1 MQGIE
6 KTLRDT
12 LGKLESPDEATR
24 IKLYKATET
33 ILERSLAPYLETQPD
48 MVEARRSQLVE
59 IVTRLENEYKN
70 PTPAPAPDPIL
81 DVPEAPQQVSPSNA
95 IGNQVSQPS
104 AIDEN
109 SQVPDVSV
117 DYPVLQPQETP
128 SISQAPNVDAPN
140 IDGQSVEAPSV
151 EAPRKNPSEPPQVA
165 TPVAPSSEPKQ
176 VPPSVDPVLAQID
189 QSEVSAPQVKAPID
203 DAVDLTSAPEI
214 KPTQRSTRNSNVA
227 WPDAATH
234 PDHPEKPDR
243 TTVFGFDKSG
253 PKSAPDSGSQ
263 NEKSKAELRA
273 EKRAKRKRE
282 NEQKRAKK
290 KDNRRRGRSLIDTIA
305 GSIVSVILIIFL
317 IGGTWILVESE
328 YFDIFLEWRN
338 GGPLEPT
345 AEEQVAQDDF
355 IPKVLNETAEQEG
368 DWIEVF
374 GPGDADKARGRG
386 EVLVETIGDD
396 DAGGVRITSV
406 NAGEFGEAL
415 IPLNGRILAPAASR
429 KFALALSVS
438 VTEPTQV
445 YVRCLLKSGVEI
457 GRRRFQLGGGR
468 TDVLIDLDMTNVGA
482 FETQPYL
489 AINSDITG
497 GGKSVELYDVR
508 FQVQN

>member
-33 ILERSLAPYLETQPD
+33 ILERSLAPYIESQPE
-48 MVEARRSQLVE
+48 MVAKRREQLIE
-59 IVTRLENEYKN
+59 IVSRLENEYQN
-70 PTPAPAPDPIL
+70 PAPAPAPAPMPAPL
-81 DVPEAPQQVSPSNA
+81 PEQAPTSPQAPAPVASPVPQPAPE
-95 IGNQVSQPS
+95 PS
-104 AIDEN
+104 APPE
-109 SQVPDVSV
+109 VSV
-117 DYPVLQPQETP
+117 APEPVIT
-128 SISQAPNVDAPN
+128 SDV
-140 IDGQSVEAPSV
+140 PSV
-151 EAPRKNPSEPPQVA
+151 EASRSAPS
-165 TPVAPSSEPKQ
+165 APSSVDFPVVEPQRTPQDLTAPSIDTPQRVEPVAKA
-176 VPPSVDPVLAQID
+176 VPPVVSQSNTPVND
-189 QSEVSAPQVKAPID
+189 APKVQTPAD
-203 DAVDLTSAPEI
+203 ETVDLTSAPEI
-214 KPTQRSTRNSNVA
+214 KPAQRSARSANVA

-234 PDHPEKPDR
+234 PDRAEAD
-243 TTVFGFDKSG
+243 V
-253 PKSAPDSGSQ
+253 SALPAKGVD
-263 NEKSKAELRA
+263 NVAEAKKSKADLRA
-273 EKRAKRKRE
+273 EKRAKRLRE
-282 NEQKRAKK
+282 HEEKRAKK

-305 GSIVSVILIIFL
+305 GSIVSVILIVFL
-317 IGGTWILVESE
+317 IGGAWLFVESE
-328 YFDIFLEWRN
+328 YYELFVEWRN
-338 GGPLEPT
+338 GGPVEVT
-345 AEEQVAQDDF
+345 AEGQVAQDDF
-355 IPKVLNETAEQEG
+355 IPKVLNESQEQVG

-374 GPGDADKARGRG
+374 SPADADKARGRG

-396 DAGGVRITSV
+396 AAGGVRITSV
-406 NAGEFGEAL
+406 NPGEFGEAL
-415 IPLNGRILAPAASR
+415 IPLNGRLLAPAASR

-445 YVRCLLKSGVEI
+445 YVRCLLKSGIEI

>member
-33 ILERSLAPYLETQPD
+33 ILERSLAPYIESQPE
-48 MVEARRSQLVE
+48 MVATRRAQLYE
-59 IVTRLENEYKN
+59 IVTRLESEYQN
-70 PTPAPAPDPIL
+70 PAPAPASAVMPEPQQDPVQDPVQEPISVS
-81 DVPEAPQQVSPSNA
+81 VPEAPVQPQQVPVPDIPNVQA
-95 IGNQVSQPS
+95 TQPATEPEVSADFPV
-104 AIDEN
+104 IDPQATSYEN
-109 SQVPDVSV
+109 SAPSV
-117 DYPVLQPQETP
+117 DTPQRIDAA
-128 SISQAPNVDAPN
+128 SVDAPAVVN
-140 IDGQSVEAPSV
+140 QPSY
-151 EAPRKNPSEPPQVA
+151 ASN
-165 TPVAPSSEPKQ
+165 
-176 VPPSVDPVLAQID
+176 D
-189 QSEVSAPQVKAPID
+189 APQIQAPMD

-214 KPTQRSTRNSNVA
+214 KPAQRSVKNSNVA

-234 PDHPEKPDR
+234 PDR
-243 TTVFGFDKSG
+243 TETDIAAPLAKNG
-253 PKSAPDSGSQ
+253 KSAA
-263 NEKSKAELRA
+263 ETKKSKSEIRA
-273 EKRAKRKRE
+273 EKRAKRLREHEEKRE
-282 NEQKRAKK
+282 KK

-317 IGGTWILVESE
+317 IGGAWILSESE
-328 YFDIFLEWRN
+328 YYELFVEWRN
-338 GGPLEPT
+338 GGPQET
-345 AEEQVAQDDF
+345 SVEEQVAQDDF
-355 IPKVLNETAEQEG
+355 IPKVLNEEQEQAG

-374 GPGDADKARGRG
+374 GPADADKARGRG
-386 EVLVETIGDD
+386 EVLVETIGEDNS
-396 DAGGVRITSV
+396 GGVRITSV

-429 KFALALSVS
+429 NFALALSVS

-445 YVRCLLKSGVEI
+445 YVRCLLKSGIEI
-457 GRRRFQLGGGR
+457 GRRRFQLDAGR
-468 TDVLIDLDMTNVGA
+468 SDVLIDLDMTNVGA

>member
-33 ILERSLAPYLETQPD
+33 ILERSLAPYIESQPE
-48 MVEARRSQLVE
+48 MVAKRREQLIE
-59 IVTRLENEYKN
+59 IVSRLENEYQN
-70 PTPAPAPDPIL
+70 PAAAPVPVPVPTPPEQVPTTPQAPAPVASPVSPQPAPEPSAPPEVSVAPEPEITP
-81 DVPEAPQQVSPSNA
+81 DVPSVEPSRARPPAPS
-95 IGNQVSQPS
+95 
-104 AIDEN
+104 
-109 SQVPDVSV
+109 SV
-117 DYPVLQPQETP
+117 DFPVVEPQSAAT
-128 SISQAPNVDAPN
+128 NLT
-140 IDGQSVEAPSV
+140 APSV
-151 EAPRKNPSEPPQVA
+151 DTPQRVE
-165 TPVAPSSEPKQ
+165 PVAKD
-176 VPPSVDPVLAQID
+176 VPPVASQSNAPVND
-189 QSEVSAPQVKAPID
+189 APKVQTPAD
-203 DAVDLTSAPEI
+203 ETVDLTSAPEI
-214 KPTQRSTRNSNVA
+214 KPAQRSARSANVA

-234 PDHPEKPDR
+234 PDRAEADVP
-243 TTVFGFDKSG
+243 
-253 PKSAPDSGSQ
+253 APPLKGADNGA
-263 NEKSKAELRA
+263 EAKKSKADLRA
-273 EKRAKRKRE
+273 EKRAKRLRE
-282 NEQKRAKK
+282 REEKRAKK

-305 GSIVSVILIIFL
+305 GSIVSVILIVFL
-317 IGGTWILVESE
+317 IGGAWLFVESE
-328 YFDIFLEWRN
+328 YYELFVEWRN
-338 GGPLEPT
+338 GGPAEVT
-345 AEEQVAQDDF
+345 AEGQVAQDDF
-355 IPKVLNETAEQEG
+355 IPKVLNESQEQVG

-374 GPGDADKARGRG
+374 SPADADKARGRG

-406 NAGEFGEAL
+406 NPGEFGEAL
-415 IPLNGRILAPAASR
+415 IPLNGRLLAPAASR

-445 YVRCLLKSGVEI
+445 YVRCLLKSGIEI

>member
-33 ILERSLAPYLETQPD
+33 ILERSLAPYIESQPE
-48 MVEARRSQLVE
+48 MVAKRREQLIE
-59 IVTRLENEYKN
+59 IVSRLENEYQN
-70 PTPAPAPDPIL
+70 PAAAPVLTPVPTPSPEQAPTSPQAPAP
-81 DVPEAPQQVSPSNA
+81 VAA
-95 IGNQVSQPS
+95 QVSQSAPEPS
-104 AIDEN
+104 APPE
-109 SQVPDVSV
+109 VSV
-117 DYPVLQPQETP
+117 APEPVIT
-128 SISQAPNVDAPN
+128 SD
-140 IDGQSVEAPSV
+140 APSV
-151 EAPRKNPSEPPQVA
+151 EPSRVTPRAQSSVDFPVVEPQRTPQDLTA
-165 TPVAPSSEPKQ
+165 
-176 VPPSVDPVLAQID
+176 PSVDTPQRVEPVAKAVPPVVS
-189 QSEVSAPQVKAPID
+189 QSNTPVNDAPKVQTPAD
-203 DAVDLTSAPEI
+203 ETVDLTSAPEI
-214 KPTQRSTRNSNVA
+214 KPAQRSARSANVA

-234 PDHPEKPDR
+234 PDRAEAD
-243 TTVFGFDKSG
+243 V
-253 PKSAPDSGSQ
+253 SALPAKGVD
-263 NEKSKAELRA
+263 NVAEAKKSKADLRA
-273 EKRAKRKRE
+273 EKRAKRLRE
-282 NEQKRAKK
+282 HEEKRAKK

-305 GSIVSVILIIFL
+305 GSIVSVILIVFL
-317 IGGTWILVESE
+317 IGGAWLFVESE
-328 YFDIFLEWRN
+328 YYELFVEWRN
-338 GGPLEPT
+338 GGPVEVT
-345 AEEQVAQDDF
+345 AEGQVAQDDF
-355 IPKVLNETAEQEG
+355 IPKVLNESQEQVG

-374 GPGDADKARGRG
+374 GPADADKARGRG

-396 DAGGVRITSV
+396 NAGGVRITSV
-406 NAGEFGEAL
+406 NPGEFGEAL
-415 IPLNGRILAPAASR
+415 IPLNGRLLAPAASR

-445 YVRCLLKSGVEI
+445 YVRCLLKSGIEI

>member
-48 MVEARRSQLVE
+48 MVAARRTQLVE
-59 IVTRLENEYKN
+59 IVTRLESEYQN
-70 PTPAPAPDPIL
+70 PAPVSEPVPAPEPTL
-81 DVPEAPQQVSPSNA
+81 EAPEDPQPVAVPNVVD
-95 IGNQVSQPS
+95 NQATQPS
-104 AIDEN
+104 PIDEN
-109 SQVPDVSV
+109 SQVPDVAV
-117 DYPVLQPQETP
+117 DFPIIQPQETP
-128 SISQAPNVDAPN
+128 AVN
-140 IDGQSVEAPSV
+140 EAPSLD
-151 EAPRKNPSEPPQVA
+151 APLNAPSEAPQVA
-165 TPVAPSSEPKQ
+165 APAVSPVPENTQTP
-176 VPPSVDPVLAQID
+176 PPVDPVLAQTH
-189 QSEVSAPQVKAPID
+189 QAARNAPQVEAPID

-214 KPTQRSTRNSNVA
+214 TPAQRNTRSADVA

-234 PDHPEKPDR
+234 PDRPETPDR
-243 TTVFGFDKSG
+243 TSVFGFDKSAS
-253 PKSAPDSGSQ
+253 KAAPDKSPKA
-263 NEKSKAELRA
+263 EKSKAELRA
-273 EKRAKRKRE
+273 EKRAKRKLE
-282 NEQKRAKK
+282 NEEKRAKK
-290 KDNRRRGRSLIDTIA
+290 KDNRRRGRSLLDTIA
-305 GSIVSVILIIFL
+305 GSIVSVILIIFV
-317 IGGTWILVESE
+317 IGGAWILVESE
-328 YFDIFLEWRN
+328 YFDLFLEWRN

-355 IPKVLNETAEQEG
+355 IPKVLNATEEQEG
-368 DWIEVF
+368 DWIIVF

-386 EVLVETIGDD
+386 EVLVETIGDN

-468 TDVLIDLDMTNVGA
+468 SDVLIDLDMTNVGA

-497 GGKSVELYDVR
+497 GGKTVELYDVR

>member
-1 MQGIE
+1 LQGIE

-12 LGKLESPDEATR
+12 LGKLESPNEATR

-48 MVEARRSQLVE
+48 MVAARRTQLVE
-59 IVTRLENEYKN
+59 IVTRIENEYQN
-70 PTPAPAPDPIL
+70 PAPVPAPEPIL
-81 DVPEAPQQVSPSNA
+81 DIPEDPQPSVMSNA
-95 IGNQVSQPS
+95 EVDDVIHPS
-104 AIDEN
+104 VADEN

-117 DYPVLQPQETP
+117 DYPVIQPEETP
-128 SISQAPNVDAPN
+128 QTNQAPSVDGPSVDAPSF
-140 IDGQSVEAPSV
+140 DASV
-151 EAPRKNPSEPPQVA
+151 NTPSEPPQVA
-165 TPVAPSSEPKQ
+165 APVAPISEPTQ

-189 QSEVSAPQVKAPID
+189 QTASNAPQVQAPID
-203 DAVDLTSAPEI
+203 DTVDLTSAPEI
-214 KPTQRSTRNSNVA
+214 KPSERNARNTNVA

-234 PDHPEKPDR
+234 PEHPEKVDR
-243 TTVFGFDKSG
+243 TTIFGFDKG
-253 PKSAPDSGSQ
+253 GAKTAADKTPKDG
-263 NEKSKAELRA
+263 KSKAELRA

-282 NEQKRAKK
+282 NEEKRAKK
-290 KDNRRRGRSLIDTIA
+290 KDNRRRGRSLLDTIA

-328 YFDIFLEWRN
+328 YFDLFLEWRN
-338 GGPLEPT
+338 GGPIEPT

-355 IPKVLNETAEQEG
+355 IPKVLNETQEQEG

-374 GPGDADKARGRG
+374 GPQDADKARGRG
-386 EVLVETIGDD
+386 EVLVEAIGDD
-396 DAGGVRITSV
+396 NAGGVRITSV
-406 NAGEFGEAL
+406 NPGEFGEAL

-445 YVRCLLKSGVEI
+445 YVRCLLKSGIEI

>member
-33 ILERSLAPYLETQPD
+33 ILERSLAPYIESQPE
-48 MVEARRSQLVE
+48 MVAKRREQLIE
-59 IVTRLENEYKN
+59 IVSRLENEYQN
-70 PTPAPAPDPIL
+70 PAPVPAPSPEQAPTPPQAPAPVATP
-81 DVPEAPQQVSPSNA
+81 PEAPVPQPA
-95 IGNQVSQPS
+95 PEPS
-104 AIDEN
+104 APPE
-109 SQVPDVSV
+109 VSV
-117 DYPVLQPQETP
+117 APEPVITSDVP
-128 SISQAPNVDAPN
+128 
-140 IDGQSVEAPSV
+140 SVEVSRSAPSSVDFPVVEPQRTPQDLTAPSV
-151 EAPRKNPSEPPQVA
+151 DTPQRVE
-165 TPVAPSSEPKQ
+165 PVAKAA
-176 VPPSVDPVLAQID
+176 PPVVTKS
-189 QSEVSAPQVKAPID
+189 SAPVNDAPKVQTPAD
-203 DAVDLTSAPEI
+203 ETVDLTSAPEI
-214 KPTQRSTRNSNVA
+214 KPAQRSARSANVA

-234 PDHPEKPDR
+234 PDRAEAD
-243 TTVFGFDKSG
+243 V
-253 PKSAPDSGSQ
+253 SALPAKGVDNGA
-263 NEKSKAELRA
+263 ETKKSKADLRA
-273 EKRAKRKRE
+273 EKRAKRLHE
-282 NEQKRAKK
+282 HEEKRAKK

-305 GSIVSVILIIFL
+305 GSIVSVILIVFL
-317 IGGTWILVESE
+317 IGGAWLFVESE
-328 YFDIFLEWRN
+328 YYELFVEWRN
-338 GGPLEPT
+338 GGPVEVT
-345 AEEQVAQDDF
+345 AEGQVAQDDF
-355 IPKVLNETAEQEG
+355 IPKVLNESQEQVG

-374 GPGDADKARGRG
+374 SPADADKARGRG

-406 NAGEFGEAL
+406 NPGEFGEAL
-415 IPLNGRILAPAASR
+415 IPLNGRLLAPAASR

-445 YVRCLLKSGVEI
+445 YVRCLLKSGIEI

>member
-33 ILERSLAPYLETQPD
+33 ILERSLAPYIESQPE
-48 MVEARRSQLVE
+48 MVAKRREQLVE
-59 IVTRLENEYKN
+59 IVSRLENEYQN
-70 PTPAPAPDPIL
+70 PTVAPVLTPVPVPTPPEQVPTTPHAPAPVATL
-81 DVPEAPQQVSPSNA
+81 SEAP
-95 IGNQVSQPS
+95 VSQPAPEPS
-104 AIDEN
+104 APPEVSIAPEPVIT
-109 SQVPDVSV
+109 SDV
-117 DYPVLQPQETP
+117 
-128 SISQAPNVDAPN
+128 
-140 IDGQSVEAPSV
+140 PSV
-151 EAPRKNPSEPPQVA
+151 EASRSAPS
-165 TPVAPSSEPKQ
+165 APSSVDFPVVEPQRTPQDLTAPSIDTPQRVEPVAKA
-176 VPPSVDPVLAQID
+176 VPPVVSQSNTPVND
-189 QSEVSAPQVKAPID
+189 APKVQTPAD
-203 DAVDLTSAPEI
+203 ETVDLTSAPEI
-214 KPTQRSTRNSNVA
+214 KPAQRSARSANVA

-234 PDHPEKPDR
+234 PDRAEAD
-243 TTVFGFDKSG
+243 V
-253 PKSAPDSGSQ
+253 SAPPLKGADNGA
-263 NEKSKAELRA
+263 EAKKSKADLRA
-273 EKRAKRKRE
+273 EKRAKRLRE
-282 NEQKRAKK
+282 HEEKRAKK

-305 GSIVSVILIIFL
+305 GSIVSVILIVFL
-317 IGGTWILVESE
+317 IGGAWLFVESE
-328 YFDIFLEWRN
+328 YYELFVEWRN
-338 GGPLEPT
+338 GGPVEVT
-345 AEEQVAQDDF
+345 AEGQVAQDDF
-355 IPKVLNETAEQEG
+355 IPKVLNESQEQVG

-374 GPGDADKARGRG
+374 SPADADKARGRG

-406 NAGEFGEAL
+406 NPGEFGEAL
-415 IPLNGRILAPAASR
+415 IPLNGRLLAPAESR

-445 YVRCLLKSGVEI
+445 YVRCLLKSGIEI

>member
-33 ILERSLAPYLETQPD
+33 ILERSLAPYIESQPEMVATRRTQ
-48 MVEARRSQLVE
+48 LYE
-59 IVTRLENEYKN
+59 IVTRLESEYQN
-70 PTPAPAPDPIL
+70 PAPEPVSMPDLGPGPLPDPAPEPL
-81 DVPEAPQQVSPSNA
+81 QEPVTAPVPDIPNVQATQPATGPEVSSNFPVIEPQATPYENSAPSVDTPQRPDIVSVDAPPVENQPSNA
-95 IGNQVSQPS
+95 
-104 AIDEN
+104 
-109 SQVPDVSV
+109 
-117 DYPVLQPQETP
+117 
-128 SISQAPNVDAPN
+128 SIDAP
-140 IDGQSVEAPSV
+140 
-151 EAPRKNPSEPPQVA
+151 
-165 TPVAPSSEPKQ
+165 
-176 VPPSVDPVLAQID
+176 QI
-189 QSEVSAPQVKAPID
+189 QAPID

-214 KPTQRSTRNSNVA
+214 KPAQRSVKNSNVA

-234 PDHPEKPDR
+234 PDRAEADIATP
-243 TTVFGFDKSG
+243 VANGG
-253 PKSAPDSGSQ
+253 ISAG
-263 NEKSKAELRA
+263 ETKKSKSEIRA
-273 EKRAKRKRE
+273 EKRAKRLREHEEKR
-282 NEQKRAKK
+282 QKK

-305 GSIVSVILIIFL
+305 GSIVSVILVVFL
-317 IGGTWILVESE
+317 IGGAWILVESE
-328 YFDIFLEWRN
+328 YYELFVEWRN
-338 GGPLEPT
+338 GGPQEIS
-345 AEEQVAQDDF
+345 ADGQVAQDDF
-355 IPKVLNETAEQEG
+355 IPKVLNSTQQQEG

-374 GPGDADKARGRG
+374 GVSDADKARGRG
-386 EVLVETIGDD
+386 EVLVETIGEDNT
-396 DAGGVRITSV
+396 GGVRITSV

-445 YVRCLLKSGVEI
+445 YVRCLLKNGIEI

>member
-33 ILERSLAPYLETQPD
+33 ILERSLAPYIESQPE
-48 MVEARRSQLVE
+48 MVAKRREQLTE
-59 IVTRLENEYKN
+59 IVSRLENEYQN
-70 PTPAPAPDPIL
+70 PAPAPAP
-81 DVPEAPQQVSPSNA
+81 VPVPVSAPSPEQAPTPPQAPAPVATPPEAT
-95 IGNQVSQPS
+95 VSQPAPEPS
-104 AIDEN
+104 APPE
-109 SQVPDVSV
+109 VSV
-117 DYPVLQPQETP
+117 APEPVITSDIPSVEPSRAAPTAQSSVDFPVVEPQNAPQDLTAPSVDTP
-128 SISQAPNVDAPN
+128 QRVEPVAKAVPPVVTQSSAAVDDAPNV
-140 IDGQSVEAPSV
+140 Q
-151 EAPRKNPSEPPQVA
+151 
-165 TPVAPSSEPKQ
+165 TPADET
-176 VPPSVDPVLAQID
+176 
-189 QSEVSAPQVKAPID
+189 
-203 DAVDLTSAPEI
+203 VDLTSAPEI
-214 KPTQRSTRNSNVA
+214 KPAQRSARSANVA

-234 PDHPEKPDR
+234 PDRAEAD
-243 TTVFGFDKSG
+243 V
-253 PKSAPDSGSQ
+253 SALPAKGVD
-263 NEKSKAELRA
+263 NVAEAKKSKADLRA
-273 EKRAKRKRE
+273 EKRAKRLRE
-282 NEQKRAKK
+282 HEEKRAKK

-305 GSIVSVILIIFL
+305 GSIVSVILIVFL
-317 IGGTWILVESE
+317 IGGAWLFVESE
-328 YFDIFLEWRN
+328 YYELFVEWRN
-338 GGPLEPT
+338 GGPVEVT
-345 AEEQVAQDDF
+345 AEGQVAQDDF
-355 IPKVLNETAEQEG
+355 IPKVLNESQEQVG

-374 GPGDADKARGRG
+374 SPADADKARGRG

-406 NAGEFGEAL
+406 NPGEFGEAL
-415 IPLNGRILAPAASR
+415 IPLNGRLLAPAASR

-445 YVRCLLKSGVEI
+445 YVRCLLKSGIEI

>member
-33 ILERSLAPYLETQPD
+33 ILERSLAPYIESQPE
-48 MVEARRSQLVE
+48 MVATRRSQLYE
-59 IVTRLENEYKN
+59 IVTRLESEYQN
-70 PTPAPAPDPIL
+70 PAPAPAAMPEPQLDPVQEIPQEPVSVSAPETPAQPRP
-81 DVPEAPQQVSPSNA
+81 VPVPNVQATHPVNGPEVSVDFPVVEPQATPYEDTAPSVDTPQHTDTASIAAPPVVGQPSNA
-95 IGNQVSQPS
+95 SN
-104 AIDEN
+104 D
-109 SQVPDVSV
+109 
-117 DYPVLQPQETP
+117 T
-128 SISQAPNVDAPN
+128 
-140 IDGQSVEAPSV
+140 
-151 EAPRKNPSEPPQVA
+151 PQVQ
-165 TPVAPSSEPKQ
+165 T
-176 VPPSVDPVLAQID
+176 
-189 QSEVSAPQVKAPID
+189 PID
-203 DAVDLTSAPEI
+203 DAVDLTSAPER
-214 KPTQRSTRNSNVA
+214 KPAQRNVKKSNVA

-234 PDHPEKPDR
+234 PDRAEAD
-243 TTVFGFDKSG
+243 TVAPVVKDV
-253 PKSAPDSGSQ
+253 KSAT
-263 NEKSKAELRA
+263 EAKKSKSEIRA
-273 EKRAKRKRE
+273 EKRAKRLREHEEKRE
-282 NEQKRAKK
+282 RK

-317 IGGTWILVESE
+317 IGGVWILSESE
-328 YFDIFLEWRN
+328 YYDMFVEWRN
-338 GGPLEPT
+338 GGPTET
-345 AEEQVAQDDF
+345 SAEEQVAQDDF
-355 IPKVLNETAEQEG
+355 IPKVLNEAQEQAG

-374 GPGDADKARGRG
+374 GPTDADKARGRG

-396 DAGGVRITSV
+396 NSGGVRITSV

-429 KFALALSVS
+429 NFALALSVS

-445 YVRCLLKSGVEI
+445 YVRCLLKSGIEI
-457 GRRRFQLGGGR
+457 GRRRFQLDAGR
-468 TDVLIDLDMTNVGA
+468 SDVLIDLDMTNVGA

>member
-48 MVEARRSQLVE
+48 MVAARRAQLVE
-59 IVTRLENEYKN
+59 IVTRLENEYQN
-70 PTPAPAPDPIL
+70 PAPAAAPEPTIEPQAEIKEEQ
-81 DVPEAPQQVSPSNA
+81 VPASIPNA
-95 IGNQVSQPS
+95 NS
-104 AIDEN
+104 ASIDEPSFVDQN
-109 SQVPDVSV
+109 SQVPDVAV
-117 DYPVLQPQETP
+117 DFPVIQPQETP
-128 SISQAPNVDAPN
+128 IAN
-140 IDGQSVEAPSV
+140 EAPSV
-151 EAPRKNPSEPPQVA
+151 DAPLNAPSEPPQVA
-165 TPVAPSSEPKQ
+165 APVVSPVPENAQTP
-176 VPPSVDPVLAQID
+176 PPVDPVLAQTN
-189 QSEVSAPQVKAPID
+189 QEVSSAPKVEAPVD

-214 KPTQRSTRNSNVA
+214 TPSQRSARSADVA

-234 PDHPEKPDR
+234 PERPETPDR
-243 TTVFGFDKSG
+243 TSVFGFDKSAS
-253 PKSAPDSGSQ
+253 KAAPDTG
-263 NEKSKAELRA
+263 EKGEKTKAELRA
-273 EKRAKRKRE
+273 EKRAKRKLE
-282 NEQKRAKK
+282 NEEKRAKK
-290 KDNRRRGRSLIDTIA
+290 KDNRRRGRSLLDTIA
-305 GSIVSVILIIFL
+305 GSIVSVILIIFV
-317 IGGTWILVESE
+317 IGGAWVLVESE
-328 YFDIFLEWRN
+328 YFDLFLEWRN

-355 IPKVLNETAEQEG
+355 IPKVLNATEEQEG
-368 DWIEVF
+368 DWIIVF

-396 DAGGVRITSV
+396 NAGGVRITSV

-415 IPLNGRILAPAASR
+415 IPLNGRILASAASR

-468 TDVLIDLDMTNVGA
+468 SDVLIDLDMTNVGA

-497 GGKSVELYDVR
+497 GDKSVELYDVR

>member
-12 LGKLESPDEATR
+12 LGKLESPNEATR

-48 MVEARRSQLVE
+48 MVAARRAQLVE
-59 IVTRLENEYKN
+59 IVTRIENEYQN
-70 PTPAPAPDPIL
+70 PAPVPAPEPVVI
-81 DVPEAPQQVSPSNA
+81 VPEEPQPAVASSVTDQD
-95 IGNQVSQPS
+95 INQHSR
-104 AIDEN
+104 ANEN

-117 DYPVLQPQETP
+117 DYPVIQPQETP
-128 SISQAPNVDAPN
+128 LTNQAPSVDVPSVDVSSIDAPSVDAPVN
-140 IDGQSVEAPSV
+140 DL
-151 EAPRKNPSEPPQVA
+151 SEPPQVA
-165 TPVAPSSEPKQ
+165 APITPVSEPTQ
-176 VPPSVDPVLAQID
+176 VPPPVDPVLAQID
-189 QSEVSAPQVKAPID
+189 QTASSAPQVQAPID
-203 DAVDLTSAPEI
+203 DTVDLTSAPEI
-214 KPTQRSTRNSNVA
+214 KPSERSARNTNVA

-234 PDHPEKPDR
+234 PEHPEKVDR
-243 TTVFGFDKSG
+243 TTVFGFDKAG
-253 PKSAPDSGSQ
+253 ANAAPDKTPKGG
-263 NEKSKAELRA
+263 KSKAEIRA
-273 EKRAKRKRE
+273 EKRAKRQQE
-282 NEQKRAKK
+282 NDEKRAKK
-290 KDNRRRGRSLIDTIA
+290 KDNRRRGRSLLDTIA

-328 YFDIFLEWRN
+328 YFDLFLEWRN
-338 GGPLEPT
+338 GGPIEPT

-355 IPKVLNETAEQEG
+355 IPKVLNETQEQEG

-374 GPGDADKARGRG
+374 GPQDADKARGRG

-396 DAGGVRITSV
+396 NAGGVRITSV
-406 NAGEFGEAL
+406 NPGEFGEAL
-415 IPLNGRILAPAASR
+415 IPLNGRLLAPAASR

-438 VTEPTQV
+438 VTERTQV
-445 YVRCLLKSGVEI
+445 YVRCLLKSGIEI

>member
-33 ILERSLAPYLETQPD
+33 ILERSLAPYIESQPE
-48 MVEARRSQLVE
+48 MVAKRREQLVE
-59 IVTRLENEYKN
+59 IVSRLENEYQN
-70 PTPAPAPDPIL
+70 PAVAPVLTPVPVPTPPEQVPTTPHAPAPVATL
-81 DVPEAPQQVSPSNA
+81 SEAP
-95 IGNQVSQPS
+95 VSQPAPEPS
-104 AIDEN
+104 APPEVSIAPEPVITSD
-109 SQVPDVSV
+109 VP
-117 DYPVLQPQETP
+117 
-128 SISQAPNVDAPN
+128 
-140 IDGQSVEAPSV
+140 SVEPSRVTPRAQSPVDFPVVEPQSAPQDLTAPSV
-151 EAPRKNPSEPPQVA
+151 DTPQRVEPVA
-165 TPVAPSSEPKQ
+165 KAVPPVVSQSNTPVNDAPKVQTPADET
-176 VPPSVDPVLAQID
+176 
-189 QSEVSAPQVKAPID
+189 
-203 DAVDLTSAPEI
+203 VDLTSAPEI
-214 KPTQRSTRNSNVA
+214 KPAQRSARSANVA

-234 PDHPEKPDR
+234 PDRAEADVP
-243 TTVFGFDKSG
+243 
-253 PKSAPDSGSQ
+253 APPLKGADNGA
-263 NEKSKAELRA
+263 EAKKSKADLRA
-273 EKRAKRKRE
+273 EKRAKRLRE
-282 NEQKRAKK
+282 HEEKRAKK

-305 GSIVSVILIIFL
+305 GSIVSVILIVFL
-317 IGGTWILVESE
+317 IGGAWLFVESE
-328 YFDIFLEWRN
+328 YYELFVEWRN
-338 GGPLEPT
+338 GGPVEVT
-345 AEEQVAQDDF
+345 AEGQVAQDDF
-355 IPKVLNETAEQEG
+355 IPKVLNESQEQVG

-374 GPGDADKARGRG
+374 SPADADKARGRG

-406 NAGEFGEAL
+406 NPGEFGEAL
-415 IPLNGRILAPAASR
+415 IPLNGRLLAPAASR

-445 YVRCLLKSGVEI
+445 YVRCLLKSGIEI

>member
-33 ILERSLAPYLETQPD
+33 ILERSLAPYIESQPEMVATRRTQ
-48 MVEARRSQLVE
+48 LYE
-59 IVTRLENEYKN
+59 IVTRLESEYQN
-70 PTPAPAPDPIL
+70 PAPMPKLVPKPIPDQVQQPEPAPAQEVSTDFP
-81 DVPEAPQQVSPSNA
+81 VAPQP
-95 IGNQVSQPS
+95 
-104 AIDEN
+104 
-109 SQVPDVSV
+109 VP
-117 DYPVLQPQETP
+117 
-128 SISQAPNVDAPN
+128 APN
-140 IDGQSVEAPSV
+140 IPSVQATRPATGPEVSTDFPVNEPKATQLENSAPSV
-151 EAPRKNPSEPPQVA
+151 QTPQRGDTASLDAP
-165 TPVAPSSEPKQ
+165 PVVNQSINSS
-176 VPPSVDPVLAQID
+176 ID
-189 QSEVSAPQVKAPID
+189 APQIQTHID
-203 DAVDLTSAPEI
+203 DAIDLTSAPEI
-214 KPTQRSTRNSNVA
+214 KPSQRGEKKSNVA

-243 TTVFGFDKSG
+243 TTVFGFDK
-253 PKSAPDSGSQ
+253 KADSKRQPEVGSQ
-263 NEKSKAELRA
+263 NKRSKAELRA
-273 EKRAKRKRE
+273 DKRAKRLRDHQEKRE
-282 NEQKRAKK
+282 KK

-305 GSIVSVILIIFL
+305 GSIVSVILIIFV
-317 IGGTWILVESE
+317 IGGAWILTESE
-328 YFDIFLEWRN
+328 YYDLFVDWRN
-338 GGPLEPT
+338 GGPQETT
-345 AEEQVAQDDF
+345 ADEQIAQDDF
-355 IPKVLNETAEQEG
+355 IPKVLNDAEEQAG

-374 GPGDADKARGRG
+374 GPADADKARGRG

-396 DAGGVRITSV
+396 NSGGVRITSV

-415 IPLNGRILAPAASR
+415 VPLNGRILAPAASR
-429 KFALALSVS
+429 NFALALSVS

-445 YVRCLLKSGVEI
+445 YVRCLLKSGIEI
-457 GRRRFQLGGGR
+457 GRRRFQLDAGR
-468 TDVLIDLDMTNVGA
+468 SDVLIDLDMTNVGS